1 MNYTLIF
8 FLALVVYVSS
18 VDKNVVDYF
27 ILQLKLLKVN
37 IERLKFLIIYH
48 PDNFITTWVMNRK
61 LKKFIDEM
69 SSKN

>member
-8 FLALVVYVSS
+8 FLALVVYVIS